1 MWEVTENA
9 HTAAVLLAEQRM
21 MPRFRLAHIWLIGGV
36 ADDRIW
42 LHRSAA
48 LPAALTDG
56 FKGAF
61 TVAGV
66 LCAAGAALTLL
77 LLPRKTG
84 CRERTGRDDGP
95 PGAGTGQRLQSEG
108 PRLGRYQQPGLQPAA
123 MQQK

>member
-1 MWEVTENA
+1 
-9 HTAAVLLAEQRM
+9 M

-84 CRERTGRDDGP
+84 KHS
-95 PGAGTGQRLQSEG
+95 A
-108 PRLGRYQQPGLQPAA
+108 PRRFGGSV
-123 MQQK
+123 M